1 MPHKNFTTCGTGT
14 AEYVCGDASWSYDQI
29 WRPKVPPDADPSRY
43 PYGGENQS
51 DIWSSANGK
60 LGCATCEGG
69 RLFNASQLPIK
80 DTLAHEFGVFNR
92 YFSSV
97 PSASTPNHMFAQSA
111 TSCGIHDNLM
121 YSSCG
126 GSTDTFPQL
135 TIFDSLHLHNRSFA
149 FFLNSTCGL
158 DGDPCHSVD
167 PHTPNAGSPL
177 KGGAMPDVAMD
188 GVGRYKR
195 HFASQEDFYR
205 QAASGSLPALS
216 WFLPPAE
223 ASDHPCYALPRLRVF
238 ALGPGSLPRAQ
249 SLDRPACSVI
259 SARRPPQTEERRC
272 LRGGGR
278 AGATTWR
285 RASAS
290 SRTSTRPFARA
301 LAGTARGRVLALRA
315 DIRLNG
321 LNNSYGCMCL

>member
-135 TIFDSLHLHNRSFA
+135 TIYDES
-149 FFLNSTCGL
+149 STCTTFL
-158 DGDPCHSVD
+158 S
-167 PHTPNAGSPL
+167 
-177 KGGAMPDVAMD
+177 
-188 GVGRYKR
+188 
-195 HFASQEDFYR
+195 DF
-205 QAASGSLPALS
+205 
-216 WFLPPAE
+216 
-223 ASDHPCYALPRLRVF
+223 
-238 ALGPGSLPRAQ
+238 
-249 SLDRPACSVI
+249 
-259 SARRPPQTEERRC
+259 T
-272 LRGGGR
+272 
-278 AGATTWR
+278 
-285 RASAS
+285 
-290 SRTSTRPFARA
+290 
-301 LAGTARGRVLALRA
+301 
-315 DIRLNG
+315 
-321 LNNSYGCMCL
+321 